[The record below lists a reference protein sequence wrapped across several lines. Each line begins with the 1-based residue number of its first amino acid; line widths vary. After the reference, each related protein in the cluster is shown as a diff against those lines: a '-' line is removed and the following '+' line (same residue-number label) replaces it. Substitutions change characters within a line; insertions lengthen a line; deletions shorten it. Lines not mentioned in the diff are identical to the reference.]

1 MGMMKNYLLHLLE
14 TCAPE
19 DVVAQDA
26 IEHALLTRR
35 LTLCYELAADQSKI
49 AVQFPEIVAD
59 YHRLQARNEALL
71 TASYGPLCDQLELG
85 RR

>member
-1 MGMMKNYLLHLLE
+1 MMKNYLLHLLE

-26 IEHALLTRR
+26 IEHALLTGR
-35 LTLCYELAADQSKI
+35 LVLSYELDTDQRMI
-49 AVQFPEIVAD
+49 AGQFPEIVAD

-71 TASYGPLCDQLELG
+71 TASYGPLLDQFAP
-85 RR
+85 